1 MHAIRV
7 YVPYT
12 PFTESL
18 LFLTESPTG
27 NRRILICDRNS
38 HGSQL
43 EFYKKDMAM
52 DADRELL
59 EKISLN
65 ESASKMGEEKEKALG
80 NSNHAAPFLISSL
93 QEGTSVLNT
102 YTAEEEKSKIP
113 PKNKGQIIFDDHIHL
128 KWVEWEGSV
137 PSGAVSI
144 WNEAASRTDYVCA
157 EAGCSVGFFTESKGP
172 YCYYSNADQEHRT
185 SNFRMLVNED
195 NFEVLEWKKELYG
208 SFPPK
213 SVPSYPGVNVFV
225 GRNGYGLGKVVSRFE
240 AFFLPHHGKE
250 KCYKEYEVLTVN
262 TPKRQQK
269 FSI

>member
-1 MHAIRV
+1 
-7 YVPYT
+7 
-12 PFTESL
+12 
-18 LFLTESPTG
+18 
-27 NRRILICDRNS
+27 
-38 HGSQL
+38 
-43 EFYKKDMAM
+43 MAM

-225 GRNGYGLGKVVSRFE
+225 GRNGYGLGKVVPRFK